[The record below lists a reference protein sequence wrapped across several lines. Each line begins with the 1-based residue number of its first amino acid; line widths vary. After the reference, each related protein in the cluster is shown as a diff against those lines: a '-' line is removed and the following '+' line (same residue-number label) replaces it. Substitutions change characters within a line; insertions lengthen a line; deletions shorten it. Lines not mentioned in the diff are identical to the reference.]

1 MIKACLFDLDG
12 VIVDTA
18 RYHFIAWRNL
28 ANDLG
33 IDFDEKE
40 NENLKGVGRMESLE
54 YILSLGGINKS
65 DHEKELLAAKKN
77 DQYKMLIEQI
87 GPSEILPG
95 VEDFLGELKSAD
107 ILIGLG
113 SSSKNARPVLSY
125 LGIKTYFDVIVD
137 GTDIS
142 KSKPDPEVF
151 IRGAEALSIAPS
163 ETVVFED
170 ARAGVEAA
178 RTGGFMSIGVGDPV
192 ELGIADHVING
203 FVDFNLEKMKNILLN
218 Q

>member
-54 YILSLGGINKS
+54 YILSLGGIYKS

-95 VEDFLGELKSAD
+95 VEDFLGELKSAN

>member
-54 YILSLGGINKS
+54 YILSLGGIYKS

-95 VEDFLGELKSAD
+95 VEDFLGELKSAN

-203 FVDFNLEKMKNILLN
+203 FVDFNLEKMKNILFN